1 MAKAL
6 NAAYMTATK
15 KKVRALWNYLMA
27 TNAKLAASLYLYG
40 AEHFWEVET
49 HAVVTRTQAATVT
62 LAAYE
67 KFSEITAQ
75 TLEDLRNLYA
85 VPVDDKLLFQWLEK
99 MLRFA
104 EINMNRFE
112 SKIPTGQDREVFTWL
127 LISLFLDEYYRG
139 KDVRFLNAAM
149 KLLDKKWLRA
159 NSIITGRPGSDVMQ
173 GYAVRSYMLIEYA
186 IYSLRNGS

>member
-6 NAAYMTATK
+6 NAAYMTVTK
-15 KKVRALWNYLMA
+15 KKVRALWNHLLA

-112 SKIPTGQDREVFTWL
+112 SKIPAGQDREVFHFSWMST
-127 LISLFLDEYYRG
+127 IVERMFVS
-139 KDVRFLNAAM
+139 
-149 KLLDKKWLRA
+149 
-159 NSIITGRPGSDVMQ
+159 
-173 GYAVRSYMLIEYA
+173 
-186 IYSLRNGS
+186 

>member
-6 NAAYMTATK
+6 NAAYMTVTK
-15 KKVRALWNYLMA
+15 EKVKALWNHLLA

-49 HAVVTRTQAATVT
+49 HAVVTGTQAATVT

-67 KFSEITAQ
+67 KFSAITTQ
-75 TLEDLRNLYA
+75 TLEDLRHLYA
-85 VPVDDKLLFQWLEK
+85 VPVDDKLLFHWLEK

-104 EINMNRFE
+104 EINMNSFE
-112 SKIPTGQDREVFTWL
+112 SKIPAGQDREVFTWL
-127 LISLFLDEYYRG
+127 LISLFLDEYYRV

-149 KLLDKKWLRA
+149 KLFDKKWLRT
-159 NSIITGRPGSDVMQ
+159 NSILADNAGSDAMQ
-173 GYAVRSYMLIEYA
+173 GYAVRNYMLIEYA
-186 IYSLRNGS
+186 IHNLRNV